1 MSGKPQQTWV
11 CDVCGY
17 EHVGDHPPDECP
29 VCGVGPDEFT
39 LKESTAADETAAAPV
54 TTAAGNDDPLAEY
67 LKEWSRDSDEF
78 ETRYARIA
86 HLARTGASTSSPMR
100 TQRKF
105 PDWDSVL
112 FRGAQLD
119 PMPLNGDVPVSTRTV
134 IGPQCAHPLEMEL
147 PFYVSHMSYGAL
159 SREAKIAL
167 ARGSKEV
174 GIAACSGEGGML
186 PDEQAAAGSYIYEL
200 GTADFS
206 HREENIKLAD
216 AIEIKIGQAA
226 KPGLG
231 GTLPRTKITGEIA
244 AIRGIPV
251 DRDSHSPGRHTG
263 IDSPGDLKRRVAKLR
278 EMTRGRPVGVKI
290 TAGRIEA
297 DLAVVVAAAPDFL
310 TIDCRGGGTG
320 SGPDFVKDN
329 VCLPPV
335 FALHR
340 ARKFLDQAGNKA
352 TLCITGGFRDSTD
365 IAKALAMGADAVAL
379 ATSSMIAV
387 GCQQYRICDT
397 GRCPVGI
404 ATQDPELRKRFDIDL
419 SVRRF
424 VNFAKGT
431 GRELEVLARINGHDD
446 LHGLNVGDLLTLEHE
461 ISLYT
466 NIEHA

>member
-1 MSGKPQQTWV
+1 MAGKQRKTWV

-17 EHVGDHPPDECP
+17 EHEGDHPPDECP
-29 VCGVGPDEFT
+29 VCGVGPDEFS
-39 LKESTAADETAAAPV
+39 LMETGETEDAKPAPEAAA
-54 TTAAGNDDPLAEY
+54 TGSPLEDY
-67 LKEWSRDSDEF
+67 LKPWARDKDDF
-78 ETRYARIA
+78 ETRYARIVI
-86 HLARTGASTSSPMR
+86 LAKTGASSSSPMR

-119 PMPLNGDVPVSTRTV
+119 PMPLNGDVPVATGTV
-134 IGPQCAHPLEMEL
+134 IGPQSAHPLEMAL

-167 ARGSKEV
+167 ARGAKAA
-174 GIAACSGEGGML
+174 GIVACSGEGGML
-186 PDEQAAAGSYIYEL
+186 PDEQKAAGLYIYEL
-200 GTADFS
+200 GTAAFS
-206 HREENIKLAD
+206 HREDNIKLAD

-231 GTLPRTKITGEIA
+231 GTLPKTKITEEIA
-244 AIRGIPV
+244 SIRGIPL
-251 DRDSHSPGRHTG
+251 DKDSHSPGRHTG
-263 IDSPGDLKRRVAKLR
+263 INSPEDLKKRVAELKD
-278 EMTRGRPVGVKI
+278 MTGGRPIGVKF

-297 DLAVVVAAAPDFL
+297 DLAVALAAEPDFI

-329 VCLPPV
+329 VCLPPI
-335 FALHR
+335 FALSR
-340 ARKFLDQAGNKA
+340 ARRFLDHHGSKA

-379 ATSSMIAV
+379 ATASMIAI

-397 GRCPVGI
+397 GGCPVGI

-419 SVRRF
+419 SVQRY
-424 VNFAKGT
+424 VNFATGM
-431 GRELEVLARINGHDD
+431 GRELETLARINGHDNV
-446 LHGLNVGDLLTLEHE
+446 HALNVGDLLTLDHE
-461 ISLYT
+461 VSLYT
-466 NIEHA
+466 DIEHA

>member
-1 MSGKPQQTWV
+1 MAGKAQKIWV
-11 CDVCGY
+11 CKVCGY
-17 EHVGDHPPDECP
+17 EHQGDHPPDECP
-29 VCGVGPDEFT
+29 VCGVGPEEFILQEPAAMEDT
-39 LKESTAADETAAAPV
+39 PPLTAVVESGDSL
-54 TTAAGNDDPLAEY
+54 DDY
-67 LKEWSRDSDEF
+67 LKDWARDEDGF

-86 HLARTGASTSSPMR
+86 ALAKTGVSTSSPMR

-119 PMPLNGDVPVSTRTV
+119 PMPLNGDVPVSTRTI
-134 IGPQCAHPLEMEL
+134 IGPRSAHPLELAL

-167 ARGSKEV
+167 ARGAKEA

-186 PDEQAAAGSYIYEL
+186 PDERAAAGLYIYEL
-200 GTADFS
+200 GTAEFS
-206 HREENIKLAD
+206 HRDENIKQAD

-231 GTLPRTKITGEIA
+231 GTLPRVKITEEIA
-244 AIRGIPV
+244 AIRGIPA
-251 DRDSHSPGRHTG
+251 DRDSHSPGRHAG
-263 IDSPGDLKRRVAKLR
+263 IDTPEDLKRRVAELR
-278 EMTRGRPVGVKI
+278 AMTDGRPIGIKF
-290 TAGRIEA
+290 TAGRLEA
-297 DLAVVVAAAPDFL
+297 DLMVALAAEPDFI

-329 VCLPPV
+329 VCLPPI

-340 ARKFLDQAGNKA
+340 ARRLLDQKGSKA

-419 SVRRF
+419 SVQRF
-424 VNFAKGT
+424 VNFATET
-431 GRELEVLARINGHDD
+431 GRELEILARINGHNDV
-446 LHGLNVGDLLTLEHE
+446 HGLNVGDLLTLDHE